1 MANRGGSTKPAFWT
15 AKLPPN
21 WGKKATQWNQLS
33 DEVVTKRG
41 LPACDFDTAAAA
53 STPSPKVLLVLT
65 EKMLSVN
72 PDPTHLWNIRRE
84 MLLRPLGNGDK
95 ETDGSGS
102 SFTVES
108 ELKLTAHCLKRN
120 PKAYATWFH
129 RKWSL
134 GHFATAYPRIN
145 EDTSTPGRFVVALLG
160 SCGSACDGIK
170 IEVAEHTSNFNGAW
184 SGWANEA
191 NVTMGVQ
198 VSHNATA
205 HPASLLSRSDR
216 HEIIEA
222 EWKFTQSKLMDN
234 FSNGSA
240 THYRTKLLPLMV
252 DIRAEKE
259 GINKNDATQ
268 SYEILLNLA
277 REEWDELILNCI
289 FTEPD
294 DQTVWWYH
302 RFVVSYAKPPDD
314 VSDDLKEEY
323 DLFLHD
329 MAESLR
335 ELLAVEKESDGKDC
349 QRHESKGAK
358 CKWAYVGLHLVLTS
372 LPSDEDLIEE
382 AKDCLNELVLIDPSR
397 RERYHQLLSK
407 LRAP

>member
-1 MANRGGSTKPAFWT
+1 M
-15 AKLPPN
+15 
-21 WGKKATQWNQLS
+21 
-33 DEVVTKRG
+33 
-41 LPACDFDTAAAA
+41 
-53 STPSPKVLLVLT
+53 LLVLT

-84 MLLRPLGNGDK
+84 MLLLPLGNDGD
-95 ETDGSGS
+95 EATDGSGS

-145 EDTSTPGRFVVALLG
+145 EHTSTPGLHSAAEHFDIVKALLRSELDLCAQFLQLDERNFHCWNYRRFIVALLG
-160 SCGSACDGIK
+160 SCGGHAGDGIDND
-170 IEVAEHTSNFNGAW
+170 ATEHEANFNGAW

-191 NVTMGVQ
+191 NATMGVQ
-198 VSHNATA
+198 VSHIAAA
-205 HPASLLSRSDR
+205 HPASLLSRSER

-222 EWKFTQSKLMDN
+222 EWNFTQSKLMDN

-240 THYRTKLLPLMV
+240 THYRTKLIPLVV

-259 GINKNDATQ
+259 GIDKNDATQ

-277 REEWDELILNCI
+277 REEWDALIQNCI

-294 DQTVWWYH
+294 DQV
-302 RFVVSYAKPPDD
+302 
-314 VSDDLKEEY
+314 
-323 DLFLHD
+323 
-329 MAESLR
+329 
-335 ELLAVEKESDGKDC
+335 
-349 QRHESKGAK
+349 GA
-358 CKWAYVGLHLVLTS
+358 
-372 LPSDEDLIEE
+372 
-382 AKDCLNELVLIDPSR
+382 
-397 RERYHQLLSK
+397 
-407 LRAP
+407 

>member
-1 MANRGGSTKPAFWT
+1 M
-15 AKLPPN
+15 
-21 WGKKATQWNQLS
+21 
-33 DEVVTKRG
+33 
-41 LPACDFDTAAAA
+41 
-53 STPSPKVLLVLT
+53 LLVLT

-84 MLLRPLGNGDK
+84 MLLRLLGNGDK

-145 EDTSTPGRFVVALLG
+145 EDTSTPGLHSAAEHFDIVRTLLRSELDLCAQFLQLDERNFHCWNYRRFVVALLG